1 MLRLNLSGQR
11 WLRTSAVARNNVP
24 LFSLS
29 AEAKARAA
37 NRKIVILSPEATK
50 PKAHQEYVKKL
61 RQTGAKKVPSGILD
75 ILQEDFKTAENS
87 HDPQTLT
94 VAIDSFRPIMP
105 MIRKDKAKLICED
118 LAKSFSKSQLRA
130 YIETNGKM
138 PRLHT
143 KLNKFQLADHILRQV
158 WHQNVPKKQKKVN
171 KIRVQSVSVEVTR
184 FEMFL
189 LLSMGGH
196 VLRQIRAT
204 LSDLDFNP
212 EKLEL
217 ILTGSPGQIE
227 NAKINLAARL
237 EDYYTEVIDLS
248 YIKKLYMEKYGS
260 FTFEEVGKHIEVYFQ
275 HVDGDRYEFAAMN
288 PNQVKRIRRLMLW
301 HLGWNQHRRSLLIM
315 PPADEVEKTSLLPF
329 DDQLALLWKGRQR
342 SHFVLQDR
350 NAMVASA
357 QLRKNLTRFADV
369 SERNLEHDLPTSRGE
384 LPFGA
389 PQHLDYSRDEDY
401 PVASVEKQVSS
412 LENTG
417 ISETAENADDNW
429 ATNMTS
435 KNRATLSREERDQ
448 IYNSLVDFSYR
459 EQLNGMTAEKTE
471 PPVFTVT
478 LGRVLFE
485 REPLPGFFHTPSK
498 ESLSSAYSFNSNIPL
513 AYEKALLAATDPT
526 LDSDY
531 KFQDPHVYS
540 LQFKFEPSPFFEDG
554 DDNGNSSV
562 DNKAQPS
569 DHDLSMQMLNPCI
582 EMWVQLANSQVPDLE
597 TLQVVTVE
605 GENSS
610 HVCMPRARADLKVTC
625 QITGRLL
632 ADSDGIED
640 DSGAEAEKSSESP
653 ARSIDSLLNS
663 IALSHTR
670 IAGQPGIRKFLES
683 SNLDFSGRHPTSF
696 APYMDVEINGR
707 TVRYL
712 YVNAQ
717 YRKEITYEAE
727 GGKAVQLSVVDGGV
741 LGGRRV
747 EVRFIGDYSAGTD
760 RQKFD
765 ELLDYAMEFV
775 NRL

>member
-1 MLRLNLSGQR
+1 M
-11 WLRTSAVARNNVP
+11 P

-29 AEAKARAA
+29 PEAKARAS

-50 PKAHQEYVKKL
+50 PKAHQQYVQKL
-61 RQTGAKKVPSGILD
+61 RQTGAKKAPRRILD
-75 ILQEDFKTAENS
+75 ILQDDFKTGENS
-87 HDPQTLT
+87 HDTQTLT
-94 VAIDSFRPIMP
+94 VAIDAFRPIMP
-105 MIRKDKAKLICED
+105 TIRKDKARLICED
-118 LAKSFSKSQLRA
+118 LAKSFKKSQLRA
-130 YIETNGKM
+130 YIEANGQM
-138 PRLHT
+138 PLLHA
-143 KLNKFQLADHILRQV
+143 KLTKFQLAEHILRQV
-158 WHQNVPKKQKKVN
+158 WHQSVPQTLKNSHKL
-171 KIRVQSVSVEVTR
+171 RVQTVSVEVTR

-212 EKLEL
+212 DKLEL
-217 ILTGSPGQIE
+217 ILTGSPSQIE

-237 EDYYTEVIDLS
+237 EGYYTEVIDLS
-248 YIKKLYMEKYGS
+248 FIKKLYMEKYGS
-260 FTFEEVGKHIEVYFQ
+260 FTFEEVGKYIEVYFQ

-301 HLGWNQHRRSLLIM
+301 HLGWNQHRRSLLLM
-315 PPADEVEKTSLLPF
+315 PPADEIEHFSLLPF
-329 DDQLALLWKGRQR
+329 DDLLAMLWKGRQR

-350 NAMVASA
+350 TAMVASP
-357 QLRKNLTRFADV
+357 QLRNNLARFAEASV
-369 SERNLEHDLPTSRGE
+369 RELEQQLSVPGDGR
-384 LPFGA
+384 PFGVT
-389 PQHLDYSRDEDY
+389 QYLNNSRDEEY
-401 PVASVEKQVSS
+401 PLAPIADQRTAG
-412 LENTG
+412 LENSRTLV
-417 ISETAENADDNW
+417 SEERAEDVLD
-429 ATNMTS
+429 T
-435 KNRATLSREERDQ
+435 NRASNTSVTLSGESRDQ

-459 EQLNGMTAEKTE
+459 EQLNGVAAENVD

-485 REPLPGFFHTPSK
+485 REPLPGLFHTPSK
-498 ESLSSAYSFNSNIPL
+498 ESLGSAYSFNSNIPL
-513 AYEKALLAATDPT
+513 AYEKALLTASDSM
-526 LDSDY
+526 LDSDDR
-531 KFQDPHVYS
+531 FQDPHVYS

-554 DDNGNSSV
+554 DGNNNTKSADKTIASSL
-562 DNKAQPS
+562 
-569 DHDLSMQMLNPCI
+569 DLASQMLNPCI
-582 EMWVQLANSQVPDLE
+582 EMWVQLADSQVPDLE

-632 ADSDGIED
+632 TDSDGIGK
-640 DSGAEAEKSSESP
+640 DSGAEAEEESGP
-653 ARSIDSLLNS
+653 QTRSIDSLLNS

-717 YRKEITYEAE
+717 YRKEISYEVE

-760 RQKFD
+760 REKFD
-765 ELLDYAMEFV
+765 ELLDYAVDFV
-775 NRL
+775 NQL